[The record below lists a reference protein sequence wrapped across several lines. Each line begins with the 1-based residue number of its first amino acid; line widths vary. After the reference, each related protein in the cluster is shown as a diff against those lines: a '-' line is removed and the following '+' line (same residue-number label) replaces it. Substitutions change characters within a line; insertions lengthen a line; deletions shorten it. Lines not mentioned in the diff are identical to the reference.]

1 MNQRVPAFRILDV
14 PVFIP
19 RSAGLGVALIAWFFV
34 PVAQNVLDPETPSW
48 LIMLG
53 ALAHALAIY
62 VAIFIHELGHT
73 IAARHYGYTVEGI
86 VIHVVGGHTT
96 FARDFSR
103 SRHQFI
109 TALWGPLATT
119 GLALI
124 SWGIALQF
132 QEGIVYSV
140 FAWLALANAVMS
152 GVNLLPG
159 VPLDGGAILSAIV
172 WRLRRDR
179 ISGQIAAAIGG
190 ILIATTW
197 SVSPFIFSSLFGW
210 ELDTFNIIISFLVGM
225 WLASAAWN
233 TLWRARLLR
242 KNPEAATMSVSAVA
256 DSVTSAITSEAL
268 VENALDPAELIL
280 ISLEAITRRA
290 IAVDESE
297 NVDGALR
304 KASTQKAGA
313 IVVMRGNTAIGIVRD
328 AAIAAVPTERKLST
342 KVSATARRITDV
354 DRLPL
359 EITLNQLEAILRNL
373 GNSEWLVVDTED
385 KIIGVVLRHDIEKQL
400 EGNI

>member
-1 MNQRVPAFRILDV
+1 
-14 PVFIP
+14 
-19 RSAGLGVALIAWFFV
+19 
-34 PVAQNVLDPETPSW
+34 
-48 LIMLG
+48 
-53 ALAHALAIY
+53 
-62 VAIFIHELGHT
+62 
-73 IAARHYGYTVEGI
+73 
-86 VIHVVGGHTT
+86 
-96 FARDFSR
+96 
-103 SRHQFI
+103 
-109 TALWGPLATT
+109 
-119 GLALI
+119 
-124 SWGIALQF
+124 
-132 QEGIVYSV
+132 
-140 FAWLALANAVMS
+140 
-152 GVNLLPG
+152 
-159 VPLDGGAILSAIV
+159 
-172 WRLRRDR
+172 
-179 ISGQIAAAIGG
+179 
-190 ILIATTW
+190 
-197 SVSPFIFSSLFGW
+197 
-210 ELDTFNIIISFLVGM
+210 M